1 MTNSQKFITLPIL
14 GGLMLLGGGIAG
26 YVGMVSADTST
37 SGNQE
42 RHMFDESTPHV
53 GGEVTA
59 VNGTTITVNDM
70 RKGGTYTI
78 DASGATFMKD
88 GASADISSIT
98 VGGHVMAEGTLDG
111 TTLTATKVMSGMPKG
126 GHGFGGPGGRGHGV
140 MGQVTAVDGNTI
152 TVTGK
157 DGQSYTVNAGSAT
170 VQKMVAGSIS
180 DIAVGDRIGVQG
192 TVSGNSVTATQI
204 MDDLPE
210 PPAQQ

>member
-1 MTNSQKFITLPIL
+1 MTTTQKFITLPIL

-37 SGNQE
+37 STNQE

-59 VNGTTITVNDM
+59 INGTTITVNDM

-78 DASGATFMKD
+78 DASGATFMND
-88 GASADISSIT
+88 GASADISAIT
-98 VGGHVMAEGTLDG
+98 VGSHVMAEGTLDG
-111 TTLTATKVMSGMPKG
+111 TTLTATKVMSGMSKG
-126 GHGFGGPGGRGHGV
+126 GHGFGGRGHGV
-140 MGQVTAVDGNTI
+140 MGSVTAVDGNTI

-157 DGQSYTVNAGSAT
+157 DGQSYTVNAASAT

-180 DIAVGDRIGVQG
+180 DIAIGDRIGVQG

>member
-1 MTNSQKFITLPIL
+1 MTNSQKFITLPLL

-26 YVGMVSADTST
+26 YVGMVSADTAT
-37 SGNQE
+37 SSGTE
-42 RHMFDESTPHV
+42 RHLFDDSTPRV

-78 DASGATFMKD
+78 DASSATIMEN
-88 GASADISSIT
+88 GTTADISAIT
-98 VGGHVMAEGTLDG
+98 VGDHVMAEGTLSG
-111 TTLTATKVMSGMPKG
+111 TTLTATKVMSGKG
-126 GHGFGGPGGRGHGV
+126 GMGHGGPGGRGRGV

-152 TVTGK
+152 TVTGH
-157 DGQSYTVNAGSAT
+157 DGQSYTVNAGSAK
-170 VQKMVAGSIS
+170 VQKMVAGSIG

-192 TVSGNSVTATQI
+192 EVSGTTVTATQI